1 MSLSARQI
9 SDGPSELT
17 RLQRENERLRKLLEE
32 VAGSTFDGPMRAKIN
47 AELRKEQPH
56 VSGEGT

>member
-47 AELRKEQPH
+47 AELRKE
-56 VSGEGT
+56 